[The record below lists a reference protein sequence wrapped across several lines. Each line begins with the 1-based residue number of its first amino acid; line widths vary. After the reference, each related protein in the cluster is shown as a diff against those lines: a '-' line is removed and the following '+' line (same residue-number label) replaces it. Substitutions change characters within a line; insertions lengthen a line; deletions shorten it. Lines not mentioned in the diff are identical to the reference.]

1 MTSVTNQ
8 GKNRLESSK
17 KIRNVNLNSN
27 PDPLSHCALTHYCK
41 MEDRTSQ
48 WLVGLLLVLLSLACS
63 DGFVIPNNA
72 RRGKRG
78 FDGPITRRR
87 CRFAS
92 STRPSLFFRPV
103 ALDKSVWNVPKSSFE
118 KASST
123 DLPWTI
129 ELESSKPSAARAPKP
144 VLHVRALRTG
154 DIPSIAEMCV
164 KEYGSS
170 VSVSP
175 FSFIE
180 TSAEAGNWF
189 DREGLR
195 LLVDVTSRLKVQD
208 APKDHAI
215 LVSMI
220 SDGNDQFMV
229 GMVEISRQP
238 VIYER
243 NPPPYAIPLFMKQA
257 YASLTKSKL
266 QGWITNLLVEPEYR
280 GRGHAKVLVA
290 ACEAMAKSWR
300 LDSIHLHC
308 DSDELT
314 GRVSQKLYMGLG
326 YRPLPSDESF
336 SWMRDFAGTASNS
349 VFMVQGVPLLYLRK
363 DLR

>member
-1 MTSVTNQ
+1 MKS
-8 GKNRLESSK
+8 
-17 KIRNVNLNSN
+17 
-27 PDPLSHCALTHYCK
+27 
-41 MEDRTSQ
+41 RTTGIQ
-48 WLVGLLLVLLSLACS
+48 WLVGLPLVVLSFACS
-63 DGFVIPNNA
+63 DGFVIPNECQ
-72 RRGKRG
+72 GKRRV
-78 FDGPITRRR
+78 DGPRRTSR
-87 CRFAS
+87 SAS
-92 STRPSLFFRPV
+92 STRPNLFFRPV
-103 ALDKSVWNVPKSSFE
+103 ALDKSVWKVPKSAFE
-118 KASST
+118 KVSSS

-129 ELESSKPSAARAPKP
+129 ELESSKPSVARAPKP
-144 VLHVRALRTG
+144 VLHVRGIRTC
-154 DIPSIAEMCV
+154 DIASIAEMCV

-170 VSVSP
+170 VSP

-180 TSAEAGNWF
+180 TSGDAGNWF

-195 LLVDVTSRLKVQD
+195 LLVDVTSRLKVQG

-215 LVSMI
+215 LVSLI
-220 SDGNDQFMV
+220 SHGDDQILV

-257 YASLTKSKL
+257 YASLTNSKL

-314 GRVSQKLYMGLG
+314 GRVSQKLYLGMG
-326 YRPLPSDESF
+326 YRPLPTDESF
-336 SWMRDFAGTASNS
+336 SWMRDFDGMASNS

-363 DLR
+363 DLL